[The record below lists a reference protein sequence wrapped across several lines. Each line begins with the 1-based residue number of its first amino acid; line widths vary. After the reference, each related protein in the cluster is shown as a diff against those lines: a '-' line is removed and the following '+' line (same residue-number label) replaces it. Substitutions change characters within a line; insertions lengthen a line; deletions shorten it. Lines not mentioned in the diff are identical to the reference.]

1 MITTMGFVSI
11 FAVLALTA
19 YMIKGAQKVNAEYE
33 QAIAA
38 ERTQELARAPGA
50 AVVIEVE
57 PIDPEPEAQD
67 AEFEEGANMAK
78 LHSVTKDQ
86 TEEPEVDTNTLTG
99 PDGEILE
106 GELPE
111 YALQE

>member
-1 MITTMGFVSI
+1 MITTMAFVGI

-19 YMIKGAQKVNAEYE
+19 YMIKGCQRVNAEYE
-33 QAIAA
+33 QAMAA
-38 ERTQELARAPGA
+38 ERMQELARAPGA
-50 AVVIEVE
+50 TVVVAME
-57 PIDPEPEAQD
+57 PIDPEPEHQD
-67 AEFEEGANMAK
+67 AEFEEGPNMAK

-86 TEEPEVDTNTLTG
+86 TEEPEVDTNTLMG